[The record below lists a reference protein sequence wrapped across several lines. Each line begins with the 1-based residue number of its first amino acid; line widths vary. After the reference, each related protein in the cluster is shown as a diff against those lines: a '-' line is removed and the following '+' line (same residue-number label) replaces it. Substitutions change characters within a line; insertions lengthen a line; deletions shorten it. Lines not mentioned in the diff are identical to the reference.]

1 MSVATMAFRGKKVF
15 VGIDVHKK
23 SNTVCVEVEGSD
35 QLRHFT
41 VPSHP
46 CSFAEWLTDKYK
58 GAKIETAYE
67 AGFSGFSLHRVLVAK
82 GVTSYVVNPA
92 SIPLP
97 ANNCVKTNKKDG
109 RRLCQLVKTKPRD
122 DFKPVHVP
130 TVQQELERLIPRTR
144 AQLVEERTRL
154 GNQIKAK
161 LFEFGFIDGDDERAM
176 SLKLLAEFESLDLP
190 TELTLCIEILGLL
203 YRQVHIQIKRVEAEM
218 KRQAASHRE
227 LDSIYLSCPGLG
239 PISTGTLRTELGN
252 MSQFKNERQLFS
264 YTGLTP
270 SEFSTGD
277 KVKQGGITHKGNTH
291 VRHCLIE
298 IAWRA
303 IGEDP
308 GLRKRY
314 ERLKARR
321 GGKRAI
327 VAIARQLV
335 GRIRACLQQGT
346 TYRVAKAA

>member
-1 MSVATMAFRGKKVF
+1 LK
-15 VGIDVHKK
+15 
-23 SNTVCVEVEGSD
+23 
-35 QLRHFT
+35 HFT

-46 CSFAEWLTDKYK
+46 VEFAHWLTEKYR

-67 AGFSGFSLHRVLVAK
+67 AGFSGFVLHRALVNV

-109 RRLCQLVKTKPRD
+109 RRLCQLVKTKPQD
-122 DFKPVHVP
+122 DFTPVHVP
-130 TVQQELERLIPRTR
+130 TVKQELERLIPRTR
-144 AQLVEERTRL
+144 QQLVEEKTRL

-161 LFEFGFIDGDDERAM
+161 LFEFGFIDGNDERTM
-176 SLKLLAEFESLDLP
+176 SLKLLTEFEAIDLP
-190 TELTLCIEILGLL
+190 AELTLCVKVLGTL
-203 YRQVHIQIKRVEAEM
+203 YRHVHQQVLCIEKEIEKQS
-218 KRQAASHRE
+218 ASHVE
-227 LDSIYLSCPGLG
+227 LDSIYLSAPGIG
-239 PISTGTLRTELGN
+239 PISTATLRSELGD
-252 MSQFKNERQLFS
+252 MSQFNNERQLFS

-277 KVKQGGITHKGNTH
+277 KVKHGGITRKGNTH

-298 IAWRA
+298 VAWRA

-308 GLRKRY
+308 ALRKRY
-314 ERLKARR
+314 DKLKIRR

-335 GRIRACLQQGT
+335 GQLRACLRQNVM
-346 TYRVAKAA
+346 YRTAQAA